1 MCYEKGMLLTCNEEL
16 LPYWR
21 PVTAPTENATDLR
34 RQKMPLQM
42 LLICKEETK
51 NAESTKSSA
60 VTTTENATDLQ
71 GGDKECHCPTDDL
84 RRVYYIH
91 NHIAAE

>member
-1 MCYEKGMLLTCNEEL
+1 ML

-21 PVTAPTENATDLR
+21 PVTAPTEKATDLR
-34 RQKMPLQM
+34 RQEMPLPM

-60 VTTTENATDLQ
+60 VTTTGNVTDLQ

-84 RRVYYIH
+84 CRVYYIH
-91 NHIAAE
+91 NHIAAESAKKVVV